1 MDDLISTTTEFI
13 ATHRFWAGPIVG
25 LLAFSESLAVVGIFI
40 PGTAILLSV
49 GGLIGAGLLDPVATA
64 LWAFSG
70 AVAANWVSYSLGRK
84 IGPRAYRSWP
94 LNRDRTMVARARL
107 FFRRYG
113 FASVFLSRFLGPMR
127 AIVPAVA
134 GVMEMNLRRF
144 HVANLASGVLWI
156 AAIFAPG
163 YVAAD
168 SLGGAREIGAAQIAA
183 FAGGIAAITI
193 VGTWLGARVLRGG
206 SGQRPNRRKR

>member
-1 MDDLISTTTEFI
+1 MDDVIATTTEFI
-13 ATHRFWAGPIVG
+13 ATHRSWAGPIVG
-25 LLAFSESLAVVGIFI
+25 LLAFSESFAVIGILI

-49 GGLIGAGLLDPVATA
+49 GGLVGAGLLDPVTTA

-70 AVAANWVSYSLGRK
+70 AVAANWASYNLGRK
-84 IGPRAYRSWP
+84 IGPRVYRSWP

-113 FASVFLSRFLGPMR
+113 FAAVFLSRFLGPMR
-127 AIVPAVA
+127 AVVPAVA

-144 HVANLASGVLWI
+144 HVANFVSGVLWV

-168 SLGGAREIGAAQIAA
+168 SLGGDREISAVHIAA

-193 VGTWLGARVLRGG
+193 AGTWLGARVLRGG
-206 SGQRPNRRKR
+206 ARQRLNGRKR